1 MSAPSEEEIAR
12 AKLDKL
18 SLYTSESRGNDET
31 GDGSADNPF
40 KTVQRAVKQSVELKN
55 ENVDVF
61 MDPKE
66 GEIAG
71 DGGKY
76 VQVPKTQVKKI
87 RKTCVRDTYKTD
99 KPVVDVEAKKAEEEA
114 RTEKNLEDA
123 KKITISLD
131 ASLPMEITKIRN
143 CCNLRGKRVKIN
155 GWVHRLRRQGKSL
168 MFLLLRDGSG
178 FLQCVLNGKLCQTYD
193 ALILQTEASVT
204 VYGTLKEVPDGKA
217 APGGHELVCDYWLLI
232 TNAPAGGIDHVF
244 NAESSVSVQMDQRH
258 LMLRGENISKIMKVR
273 DIVVQSFR
281 NHYHDKGYFE
291 VTPPTLVQTQCEG
304 GSTLFK
310 FSYFGEEAYLT
321 QSSQLYLETVIPA
334 LGDVYCIAQS
344 YRAEQSRT
352 RRHLAEYTHIEVERP
367 FITFDELLN
376 DLEDLIVDVV
386 ERTLANPVAA
396 EILKELNPN
405 LIVPKK
411 PFKRMNYSDAIDYL
425 KKNNITKDDGSFYEF
440 GEDIPELPERKM
452 TDQINEPI
460 LLCRFPAGIKA
471 FYMSKCTENSSLTES
486 VDVLI
491 PGVGEIVGGSM
502 RIWKDDELTEA
513 FKVAGVDPA
522 PYYWYTDQRKFG
534 SCPHGGY
541 GLGLERLITW
551 ICNRD
556 HIRDTVLY
564 PRYISRCTP

>member
-1 MSAPSEEEIAR
+1 MEAPSEAEIAR

-18 SLYTSESRGNDET
+18 SLYTSEKSGDDDA
-31 GDGSADNPF
+31 GDGSFENPF
-40 KTVQRAVKQSVELKN
+40 KTIQRAVKKSIELKN
-55 ENVDVF
+55 ENMEVF
-61 MDPKE
+61 MDAKE
-66 GEIAG
+66 GAG
-71 DGGKY
+71 DEKY
-76 VQVPKTQVKKI
+76 MQVPKTQIKKL
-87 RKTCVRDTYKTD
+87 RKTCVRDTYKQIE
-99 KPVVDVEAKKAEEEA
+99 KPVVDIEAKEAEEEA
-114 RTEKNLEDA
+114 RREKNLEDA
-123 KKITISLD
+123 KKIVISLD
-131 ASLPMEITKIRN
+131 TSLPVKCVKISQ
-143 CCNLRGKRVKIN
+143 CCNLRNERLQIN

-168 MFLLLRDGSG
+168 MFILLRDGTG

-193 ALILQTEASVT
+193 ALLLQTEASVT

-217 APGGHELVCDYWLLI
+217 APGGHELVCDYWSLI
-232 TNAPAGGIDHVF
+232 NNAPPGGIDHVF
-244 NAESSVSVQMDQRH
+244 NAESGVGIQMDQRH
-258 LMLRGENISKIMKVR
+258 LMLRGENLSKIMKVR
-273 DIVVQSFR
+273 DIITRSFR
-281 NHYHDKGYFE
+281 DHYHEKGYFE
-291 VTPPTLVQTQCEG
+291 VTPPTLVQTACEG

-334 LGDVYCIAQS
+334 LGDVYCMAQS

-352 RRHLAEYTHIEVERP
+352 RRHLAEYTHIEAERP
-367 FITFDELLN
+367 FITFDELLD

-411 PFKRMNYSDAIDYL
+411 PFKRMNYVDAIDYL
-425 KKNNITKDDGSFYEF
+425 KKHNITKEDGSFYEV

-460 LLCRFPAGIKA
+460 LLCRFPKGIKA
-471 FYMSKCTENSSLTES
+471 FYMSKCPEDRNLTES

-502 RIWKDDELTEA
+502 RIWKEEEMNEA
-513 FKVAGVDPA
+513 FKEAGINPES
-522 PYYWYTDQRKFG
+522 YYWYADQRKFG

-541 GLGLERLITW
+541 GLGLERFVTW

-556 HIRDTVLY
+556 HIRDTTLY
-564 PRYISRCTP
+564 PRYITRCTP